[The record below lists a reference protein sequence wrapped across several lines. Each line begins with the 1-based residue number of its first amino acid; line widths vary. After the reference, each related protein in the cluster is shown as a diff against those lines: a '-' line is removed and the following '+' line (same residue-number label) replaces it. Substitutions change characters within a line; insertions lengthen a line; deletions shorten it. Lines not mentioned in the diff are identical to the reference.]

1 MGGLRPRRRQRALG
15 DVLGEVADALQIAGD
30 LQHRHDVAQVV
41 GHGLAPGDH
50 QDGLL
55 LQVALEQVDVA
66 VAGDCRLGEL
76 GIAPLQRVEA
86 LRQQPL
92 GQAAHLRDLLVELL
106 QLLVEGLDGV
116 LVHGVPLGWH
126 QPERPGCNGEPGKCS
141 ATRCVLPCNLF
152 ARRFCDSSIR

>member
-1 MGGLRPRRRQRALG
+1 MVLARDGERALG
-15 DVLGEVADALQIAGD
+15 DVLGEVADALQVAGD
-30 LQHRHDVAQVV
+30 LQHRHDVAQIV

-66 VAGDCRLGEL
+66 IAGDCRLGEL
-76 GIAPLQRVEA
+76 GIAVLQRVEA

-106 QLLVEGLDGV
+106 QLLVERLDDV
-116 LVHGVPLGWH
+116 LVHLGSLGLRLR
-126 QPERPGCNGEPGKCS
+126 QFALSRQRRP
-141 ATRCVLPCNLF
+141 
-152 ARRFCDSSIR
+152 